1 MRPPEPEELSAGERR
16 RRQAFLGIDA
26 SDLALLSS
34 LKPVFARHAE
44 IFAERFYQHLLGDP
58 HTSRLLTDP
67 KQLERLKK
75 LQIEYF
81 TELLSGSFDEN
92 YFASRLRVGHAH
104 QRVGLEPQWYLGAY
118 NQYIQITF
126 PIFAEAFGERLA
138 EVMPSLLALVKV
150 IFLDIGLAL
159 DTYFMAATRQL
170 RQRNEDLQHAL
181 DLYGQVRRREEEI
194 RRVSNHEIR
203 GGLAAIITGLE
214 DLLDRVRS
222 GPPFDDVESDISRI
236 KDRCW
241 DLSNLLKDMLAA
253 SAQGGPAWVD
263 SGTLFAQIQTRFGLY
278 TSGRKIRLNLPDQP
292 PRVWADPTQLREIFA
307 NLLSNSVRYIVA
319 EPGLVQITWR
329 PEGRFVRFGVH
340 DNGPGIPASIQE
352 RLFQPFVRGPN
363 APEGGTGL
371 GLYFVRSMVEQN
383 GGQIGLEAKESGG
396 AHFWFTVPAGPPG
409 EGSDK

>member
-1 MRPPEPEELSAGERR
+1 MGPSDQDNLSAGERR
-16 RRQAFLGIDA
+16 RRQAFLTIGS
-26 SDLALLSS
+26 SDLALVQT
-34 LKPVFARHAE
+34 LKPIFARHAQV
-44 IFAERFYQHLLGDP
+44 FAERFYQHLLSDP
-58 HTSRLLTDP
+58 HTSQLLTDP

-75 LQIEYF
+75 LQVEYF
-81 TELLSGSFDEN
+81 TELLSGTFDEN

-126 PIFAEAFGERLA
+126 PIFAEAFGARLA
-138 EVMPSLLALVKV
+138 EAMPSLLALVKV

-159 DTYFMAATRQL
+159 DTYFSAATRQL

-181 DLYGQVRRREEEI
+181 DLYGRVRRREEEI

-214 DLLDRVRS
+214 DLLDRVQAEPASEDIR
-222 GPPFDDVESDISRI
+222 SDIARL

-263 SGTLFAQIQTRFGLY
+263 SGTLFAQLQARFGLY
-278 TSGRKIRLNLPDQP
+278 TSGRKIRLKLPDQT
-292 PRVWADPTQLREIFA
+292 PRLWADPTQLREIFA

-319 EPGLVQITWR
+319 ETGLVEITWQT
-329 PEGRFVRFGVH
+329 EGRFVRFGVH
-340 DNGPGIPASIQE
+340 DNGPGIPANVQA
-352 RLFQPFVRGPN
+352 RLFEPFVRGPN

-383 GGQIGLEAKESGG
+383 GGQIGFEPSEMGG
-396 AHFWFTVPAGPPG
+396 AHFWFTVPSGPPAG
-409 EGSDK
+409 Q